1 MKFILV
7 FGPQAVGKMTVGQQL
22 ERNTGLKLFHNH
34 MTIELLAPL
43 FQFNEEMW
51 RLVDLFRKEIFE
63 SISKSDAKGI
73 IFTYVWAFDM
83 QSDWNFIRE
92 VCDIF
97 ESKGGT
103 VYFVELEAD
112 LNERID
118 RNKTPNRLQ
127 HKPTKRNVEWSEQ
140 ELKETMNKH
149 RLNSKT
155 GEIQRENYVRINNT
169 NLSAEEVAQLI
180 QEKFQLY

>member
-127 HKPTKRNVEWSEQ
+127 HKSTKRNVEWSEQ

-155 GEIQRENYVRINNT
+155 GEIQRENYVQINNT

>member
-180 QEKFQLY
+180 QEKFQLN

>member
-1 MKFILV
+1 MKFVLV

-22 ERNTGLKLFHNH
+22 EKNTGLKLFHNH

-43 FQFNEEMW
+43 FKFNEEMW

-112 LNERID
+112 LNERIG

-149 RLNSKT
+149 RLNSKP

-169 NLSAEEVAQLI
+169 NLSAKVVAQLI

>member
-22 ERNTGLKLFHNH
+22 ERNMGLKLFHNH

-180 QEKFQLY
+180 QEKFQLN